1 MQSKE
6 CFQKI
11 LWDARCSQNSEFTK
25 DQNTITKH
33 KNQSQSLLKEEETN
47 GNSKSKKVQFLG
59 TGRRK
64 ESVARVRLLPN
75 GKGQITVN
83 KLPYDEYFKL
93 ETLKLVALQPL
104 TLTNTR
110 EKYDI
115 LSMFMVVDSVV
126 KLAQFATALQEL
138 STKQNQIFVLN
149 SKLLECS
156 LVTQE

>member
-1 MQSKE
+1 MATPK
-6 CFQKI
+6 
-11 LWDARCSQNSEFTK
+11 A
-25 DQNTITKH
+25 
-33 KNQSQSLLKEEETN
+33 
-47 GNSKSKKVQFLG
+47 KKVQFLG

-115 LSMFMVVDSVV
+115 FVNNYKKLCPKIVDNMVKFYIKFINGHNC
-126 KLAQFATALQEL
+126 KLFCQEYLQ
-138 STKQNQIFVLN
+138 NID
-149 SKLLECS
+149 KLTFLCGCQ
-156 LVTQE
+156 LPC